1 MLKAM
6 AHRPPDI
13 KIENALEE
21 FFNRIF
27 TAALAYR
34 ASDIH
39 IEPEN
44 TIIRVRFR
52 VDGVLRE
59 IEQHPIALLESL
71 VSRIKVL
78 AEMDISEHR
87 KPLDGRFEI
96 TVGEKT
102 LDIRVSTMPTIHGE
116 NVAMRLLD
124 PTSSLLNLESLGFDR
139 DMLAQYIEVITRP
152 YGIIFI
158 TGPNGSG
165 KTTALYASLN
175 KINTVE
181 KSIATLED
189 PVEYQLPLIRQTQ
202 VEPAAGLT
210 FAAGLRS
217 LLRQDP
223 DVILVGEIRDRETA
237 DIAVRS
243 ALTGHLV
250 FTSIHTNDSIGA
262 IERLSDMDI
271 ENVLIASATVAILA
285 VRLVR
290 VVCRYCKRGYKADAA
305 LAQELDIA
313 PGTPLIKA
321 VGCERC
327 GNTGYLGRTGIFEML
342 LPSDE
347 FRTAFLSKQP
357 YDQLR
362 RLAKAGGMKTLR
374 QSGIEKAVAG
384 ITTVEEVLRVT
395 KAI

>member
-1 MLKAM
+1 M
-6 AHRPPDI
+6 A
-13 KIENALEE
+13 KKKNEVNIENALEE
-21 FFNRIF
+21 FFNRVF
-27 TAALAYR
+27 STAMAYR

-44 TIIRVRFR
+44 NLVRVRFR

-59 IEQHPIALLESL
+59 IEQHPISLLESL

-78 AEMDISEHR
+78 SQMDISEHR
-87 KPLDGRFEI
+87 RPLDGRFEI
-96 TVGEKT
+96 NIQKKR

-116 NVAMRLLD
+116 NVAMRILD
-124 PTSSLLNLESLGFDR
+124 PTSSLLNLDSLGFDHE
-139 DMLAQYIEVITRP
+139 MLQEYLEVINKP

-175 KINTVE
+175 KINTIE

-202 VEPAAGLT
+202 VETGAGLT

-223 DVILVGEIRDRETA
+223 DVILVGEIRDKETA

-243 ALTGHLV
+243 ALTGHMV
-250 FTSIHTNDSIGA
+250 FTSIHTNDSVGA
-262 IERLSDMDI
+262 IARLNDMGV
-271 ENVLIASATVAILA
+271 EPVLIASATVAIMA

-290 VVCRYCKRGYKADAA
+290 VICRYCGKKYKVDSG
-305 LAQELDIA
+305 LAKELHV
-313 PGTPLIKA
+313 PENVTLVKA
-321 VGCERC
+321 VGCARC
-327 GNTGYLGRTGIFEML
+327 GDTGYKGRTGIFEML
-342 LPSDE
+342 LPDDKFRSDYLE
-347 FRTAFLSKQP
+347 KQSF
-357 YDQLR
+357 DHLR
-362 RLAKAGGMKTLR
+362 RMAKASGMKTLR
-374 QSGIEKAVAG
+374 QSGIEKATQG
-384 ITTVEEVLRVT
+384 ITTIEEVLRVT

>member
-1 MLKAM
+1 MTRKVNEV
-6 AHRPPDI
+6 R
-13 KIENALEE
+13 IENALEE
-21 FFNRIF
+21 FFSRVF
-27 TAALAYR
+27 TAAQAYR

-39 IEPEN
+39 IEPEHS
-44 TIIRVRFR
+44 TIRVRFR
-52 VDGVLRE
+52 IDGVLRE
-59 IEQHPIALLESL
+59 IEQHPISLLESL

-96 TVGEKT
+96 EVGDKT

-116 NVAMRLLD
+116 NVAMRILD
-124 PTSSLLNLESLGFDR
+124 PSSALLNLESLGFDQHT
-139 DMLAQYIEVITRP
+139 LAQYIEVIKKP
-152 YGIIFI
+152 YGIILI
-158 TGPNGSG
+158 TGPNGAG

-175 KINTVE
+175 KINSIE

-189 PVEYQLPLIRQTQ
+189 PVEYQMPLIRQTQ
-202 VEPAAGLT
+202 IEPAAGLT
-210 FAAGLRS
+210 FATGLRA

-237 DIAVRS
+237 DISIRS

-250 FTSIHTNDSIGA
+250 FSSIHTNDSVGA

-271 ENVLIASATVAILA
+271 ENVLLATATAGILA

-290 VVCRYCKRGYKADAA
+290 VVCRYCKQSYKADAG
-305 LAQELDIA
+305 LATDLDLPA
-313 PGTPLIKA
+313 GTPLVKA
-321 VGCERC
+321 IGCERC
-327 GNTGYLGRTGIFEML
+327 GGSGYLGRTGIFEL
-342 LPSDE
+342 LIPNEE
-347 FRTAFLSKQP
+347 FRAAFLAKQS

-362 RLAKAGGMKTLR
+362 RLAKQHGMKTLR
-374 QSGIEKAVAG
+374 ESGIEKAKAG
-384 ITTVEEVLRVT
+384 ITTIEEVLRVT

>member
-1 MLKAM
+1 M
-6 AHRPPDI
+6 ARQVNEVR
-13 KIENALEE
+13 IENALEE
-21 FFNRIF
+21 FFNRVF

-39 IEPEN
+39 IEPEHS
-44 TIIRVRFR
+44 IIRVRFR
-52 VDGVLRE
+52 IDGVLRE
-59 IEQHPIALLESL
+59 IEQHPVSLLESL

-96 TVGEKT
+96 AIGKKT
-102 LDIRVSTMPTIHGE
+102 LDVRVSTMPTIHGE
-116 NVAMRLLD
+116 NVAMRILD
-124 PTSSLLNLESLGFDR
+124 PSSALLNLDSLGFDPE
-139 DMLAQYIEVITRP
+139 MLAQYVDIIRKP

-158 TGPNGSG
+158 TGPNGAG

-175 KINTVE
+175 KINAIE

-202 VEPAAGLT
+202 IEPAGGLT
-210 FAAGLRS
+210 FATGLRA

-237 DIAVRS
+237 DIAIRS

-250 FTSIHTNDSIGA
+250 FTSIHTNDSVGA
-262 IERLSDMDI
+262 IERLSDMEI
-271 ENVLIASATVAILA
+271 ENVLLATATVGILA

-290 VVCRYCKRGYKADAA
+290 VICRYCKQSYKADPGMAA
-305 LAQELDIA
+305 ELGIA
-313 PGTPLIKA
+313 SGTPLVKA
-321 VGCERC
+321 VGCEHC
-327 GNTGYLGRTGIFEML
+327 GNSGYLGRTGIFEML
-342 LPSDE
+342 VPNEE
-347 FRTAFLSKQP
+347 FRAAFLAKESFDK
-357 YDQLR
+357 LR
-362 RLAKAGGMKTLR
+362 RLAKAHGMKTLR
-374 QSGIEKAVAG
+374 ESGIEKAKAG
-384 ITTVEEVLRVT
+384 ITTIEEVLRVT